1 MLARVFSVI
10 YFAFF
15 LLMPLY
21 TRWEK
26 TKPIPNRVTDEPDA
40 EENYAALVEAF
51 DKMTVKEPVKTS
63 WGSTTIPVKLN
74 KKGIIEVLTQLAKK
88 LKASLE

>member
-1 MLARVFSVI
+1 ML
-10 YFAFF
+10 
-15 LLMPLY
+15 L
-21 TRWEK
+21 
-26 TKPIPNRVTDEPDA
+26 
-40 EENYAALVEAF
+40 LVEAF

-74 KKGIIEVLTQLAKK
+74 KKGIMEVLTQLAKK

>member
-26 TKPIPNRVTDEPDA
+26 TKPIPKRVTDEPDA
-40 EENYAALVEAF
+40 EEKYAAF
-51 DKMTVKEPVKTS
+51 
-63 WGSTTIPVKLN
+63 GR
-74 KKGIIEVLTQLAKK
+74 GF
-88 LKASLE
+88 